1 MLKKGMIIY
10 TEDSEKYTLAERI
23 EKFSNGESGW
33 ICVKKTDSDNISPY
47 DRWRVTD
54 RYLEMQ
60 IQRGKI
66 KVES

>member
-1 MLKKGMIIY
+1 MERVDMCKKKI
-10 TEDSEKYTLAERI
+10 
-23 EKFSNGESGW
+23 
-33 ICVKKTDSDNISPY
+33 DSDNISPY

-54 RYLEMQ
+54 RYLEIQ